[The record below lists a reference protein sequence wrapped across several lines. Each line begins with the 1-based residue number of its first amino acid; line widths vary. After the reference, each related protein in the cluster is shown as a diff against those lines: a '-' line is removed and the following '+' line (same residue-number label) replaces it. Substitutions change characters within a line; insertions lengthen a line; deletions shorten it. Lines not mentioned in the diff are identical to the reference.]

1 MESSGTW
8 GISQGMYSS
17 RASDSSKMKIKVLCF
32 SDCNPEFSS
41 RDGRLQYAGG
51 DSYLVHFRNDI
62 SYNDF
67 KKKMASLFGKNIST
81 LRYYLPG
88 HGLVNLSTDEDV
100 KNMME
105 EFDELNSKQGPQ
117 IFKVFIDLINYSHWD

>member
-1 MESSGTW
+1 MESRGTR

-32 SDCNPEFSS
+32 SDCKPVFSS
-41 RDGRLQYAGG
+41 KDGSLQYAVGN
-51 DSYLVHFRNDI
+51 SYLVHFSNDV
-62 SYNDF
+62 SYNGF
-67 KKKMASLFGKNIST
+67 RKKMASLFKEDIDT

-100 KNMME
+100 KNMIE